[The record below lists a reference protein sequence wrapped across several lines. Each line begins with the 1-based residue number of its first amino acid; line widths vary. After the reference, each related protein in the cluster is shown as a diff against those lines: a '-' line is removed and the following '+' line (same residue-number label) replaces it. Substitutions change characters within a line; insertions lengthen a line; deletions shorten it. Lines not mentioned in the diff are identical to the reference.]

1 MKNSKMFPKKLVI
14 PFLTVSIFV
23 IFSFRGG
30 AQVAQTIYID
40 NSEQVLEI
48 GSISDNTLRIVLKPV
63 GAKYIKPPFI
73 ESNLYE
79 QPTFRI
85 SKIGSVVRKSLGNL
99 TVTIEPNP
107 LRVNITNINGQF
119 IQEITFMDNGE
130 MTFAL
135 DNLPILGMGEGGPKP
150 DKETDWRKL
159 EVEYDR
165 KGRLHNMKPR
175 WQSDAYGSRNP
186 VPLLI
191 GTCGWGLFVASPW
204 VEVDLTSPER
214 GVLIPLA
221 IPDSLSP
228 QNQKNQGLNIGK
240 GIPPIASTVPGLKEI
255 FIFDA
260 HEPTVLMKD
269 LALLTGNAVMPPKWA
284 LGYMQ
289 SHRTL
294 ENERQMIEI
303 VETFREKKIPLDAVI
318 YLGTGFAPRGWNK
331 TQPSFEFN
339 PEVFKRDSKVVIDD
353 LHAQHVKT
361 VLHIVPW
368 DRDKLP
374 SLHGTIPIESDEQ
387 IDQSHIFNYWQQ
399 HNELMAIGIDA
410 FWPDEG
416 DWFDLYE
423 RLKRHQMYYQGP
435 IFTRP
440 NVRPWSLHRN
450 GFLGI
455 AKWGGWIWSGDTDSS
470 WKTLEAQIAVGI
482 NSSLSISP
490 FWGSDIG
497 GFYPNPEKTGEL
509 YARWFQFATFCP
521 SFRSHTRTWHT
532 GLPWGWGL
540 NDMGPRE
547 NNGNNDFISK
557 EIDSLRN
564 PLQSEMNNPTIE
576 PIVKQYAELR
586 YQLLPYNYSL
596 AWEARNSGMP
606 MMRSLWLQYPEDSNA
621 IGNGKEYL
629 WGKDLLIAPVFE
641 KNATVREVYLP
652 KGQWY
657 DWWTHTKVEGGR
669 TVFKKVD
676 LSVMPIYV
684 RAGAI
689 VPLDPVRQYT
699 EQKVEEPTLLQVWKG
714 ANGNFIL
721 YEDDGSSLEYLKG
734 DYSQTKLTWNDDENK
749 LTVEPIGEFQDF
761 SGVNK
766 RIFKIEIMPE
776 NTLKVIEY
784 TGERIEI
791 NF

>member
-1 MKNSKMFPKKLVI
+1 MKNPTLSPRNRVMQVLIAGLYLMFGLQAEAQ
-14 PFLTVSIFV
+14 SIN
-23 IFSFRGG
+23 
-30 AQVAQTIYID
+30 ID

-48 GSISDNTLRIVLKPV
+48 GSVSDNALRIVLRPV
-63 GAKYIKPPFI
+63 GSDYIKPPFI
-73 ESNLYE
+73 EPNLYE
-79 QPTFRI
+79 RPTLRI
-85 SKIGSVVRKSLGNL
+85 HRIDNVIQKIFGDLSVEIR
-99 TVTIEPNP
+99 PNP
-107 LRVNITNINGQF
+107 LRIDITNTQGQF
-119 IQEITFMDNGE
+119 IQEISFLENGE
-130 MTFAL
+130 MAFVL
-135 DNLPILGMGEGGPKP
+135 DSLPVLGMGEGGPKP
-150 DKETDWRKL
+150 DQEIDWRQL
-159 EVEYDR
+159 DVEYDR
-165 KGRLHNMKPR
+165 KGRLHHMKPR

-191 GTCGWGLFVASPW
+191 GTRGWGLFVANPW
-204 VEVDLTSPER
+204 VQVDLTSPER
-214 GVLIPLA
+214 GVLIPLDR
-221 IPDSLSP
+221 PDAVTP
-228 QNQKNQGLNIGK
+228 QNQKNQGLDIGK
-240 GIPPIASTVPGLKEI
+240 GIPPKTSIVPGSTEI
-255 FIFDA
+255 FVFDA
-260 HEPTVLMKD
+260 HEPSVLMKD
-269 LALLTGNAVMPPKWA
+269 LAVLTGRAVMPPKWA

-294 ENERQMIEI
+294 ENDSQMTGI

-331 TQPSFEFN
+331 KQPSFEFN
-339 PEVFKRDSKVVIDD
+339 PEVFTRDPQDVIDD

-361 VLHIVPW
+361 VLHMVPW

-387 IDQSHIFNYWQQ
+387 IDRSHIINYWQQ
-399 HNELMAIGIDA
+399 HKELMATGIDA

-450 GFLGI
+450 GYLGI

-509 YARWFQFATFCP
+509 YARWFQFAAFCP

-540 NDMGPRE
+540 ENMGPRE
-547 NNGNNDFISK
+547 NNSNNDFISK
-557 EIDSLRN
+557 EIDSIRN
-564 PLQSEMNNPTIE
+564 PLQSEMNNPIIE
-576 PIVKQYAELR
+576 PIVKKYAELR
-586 YQLLPYNYSL
+586 YRLLPYNYSL
-596 AWEARNSGMP
+596 AWEARSSGMP
-606 MMRSLWLQYPEDSNA
+606 MMRSLWLQYPEDSKA
-621 IGNGKEYL
+621 VRNGKEYL
-629 WGKDLLIAPVFE
+629 WGKNLLIAPVFE
-641 KNATVREVYLP
+641 ENATVREVYLP

-657 DWWTHTKVEGGR
+657 DWWTHTKMEGGR
-669 TVFKKVD
+669 SVVKKVD

-689 VPLDPVRQYT
+689 IPLDPVRQFT
-699 EQKVEEPTLLQVWKG
+699 DQKVDEPTSLQIWKG
-714 ANGNFIL
+714 ADGDFIL
-721 YEDDGSSLEYLKG
+721 YDDDGSSLGYLKRE
-734 DYSQTKLTWNDDENK
+734 YTQTKITWNDDK
-749 LTVEPIGEFQDF
+749 KILTLEPVDAIKTFD
-761 SGVNK
+761 SPHK
-766 RIFKIEIMPE
+766 RRFKIEIMPE
-776 NTLKVIEY
+776 NNSKIIEY
-784 TGERIEI
+784 AGQPMQV